1 MEEKYRGED
10 LPCTSL
16 GLSGRDVVALIVAD
30 LLDKDVVMVGAT
42 DLPGKDGVDEEVVG
56 LLSEDVLAAGG
67 ASVRLMG

>member
-10 LPCTSL
+10 LPSTSL
-16 GLSGRDVVALIVAD
+16 DLSSRDVVVLMVAE
-30 LLDKDVVMVGAT
+30 LLGKDVVVVGAT
-42 DLPGKDGVDEEVVG
+42 DLPGKDGVDEEAVG

>member
-10 LPCTSL
+10 LPSTSL